1 MTTYQAT
8 ESSRLLAHHSAPDTS
23 FSQTFLRE
31 RRKRVKQF
39 QCCMCTLMLTILAA
53 GFVIMF
59 AFSINED
66 VDTSGDN
73 SSVVANLTNE
83 TFPELILFNVQWP
96 LPDPFPENETCD
108 NTTWSEAIE
117 AGMQGLI
124 EKDEIENTIPS
135 LALRSPSYRHQKVV
149 ATSEKARNMSRIG
162 LIEEYATRFL
172 HRNKS
177 DNKLVKKICKDNT
190 LHGSCW
196 STQDECNL
204 FHKYRTYNGTCN
216 NLNHPTLYGAAY
228 TPFRRQ
234 LQPDYADVMLAVWGQ
249 FLDHDI
255 TATALSN
262 KANGSTISCCDMLGT
277 ITSPEC
283 FPVILD
289 LQDPIREYNVTCM
302 EFVRSSPAPTCCLSA
317 REQLNQATAYID
329 ASVMYG
335 CDENVTRHLRE
346 MKGGRMKMLELE
358 DGRSLLPVS
367 ENPND
372 GCNREEQEKD
382 GSMHLI
388 WLRQHNLLAKNLSRL
403 NPHWDDE
410 TIFQETRRIIAAQMQ
425 HITYKEFLPIL
436 LGAKLMK
443 KLDLSPL
450 KTGYWKKYNSSV
462 VPNIANNFAAASFRF
477 AHSIIPGLMKLLAGR
492 NATPEF
498 VQMHKMLFNPFEL
511 YQKGRLD
518 EALRGAMGTSIQAS
532 DPYFTDELKSHM
544 FEDSVERMKQPK
556 LCGLDLVSL
565 NIQRGRDHGLPGY
578 VFWRERCGFKKPA
591 HFDDLE
597 SFMDSDFVRL
607 KYGDRFWYETDQHPA
622 AFSAEQLRQIR
633 KTSLAN
639 IICDNSDDLDV
650 MEQLGKKNKYVN
662 CSEIDRP
669 NLSAWKE
676 KLNQVQMFDDKTD
689 VRVLNLIVG

>member
-1 MTTYQAT
+1 
-8 ESSRLLAHHSAPDTS
+8 
-23 FSQTFLRE
+23 
-31 RRKRVKQF
+31 
-39 QCCMCTLMLTILAA
+39 
-53 GFVIMF
+53 
-59 AFSINED
+59 
-66 VDTSGDN
+66 
-73 SSVVANLTNE
+73 
-83 TFPELILFNVQWP
+83 
-96 LPDPFPENETCD
+96 
-108 NTTWSEAIE
+108 
-117 AGMQGLI
+117 
-124 EKDEIENTIPS
+124 
-135 LALRSPSYRHQKVV
+135 
-149 ATSEKARNMSRIG
+149 
-162 LIEEYATRFL
+162 
-172 HRNKS
+172 
-177 DNKLVKKICKDNT
+177 
-190 LHGSCW
+190 
-196 STQDECNL
+196 
-204 FHKYRTYNGTCN
+204 
-216 NLNHPTLYGAAY
+216 
-228 TPFRRQ
+228 
-234 LQPDYADVMLAVWGQ
+234 
-249 FLDHDI
+249 
-255 TATALSN
+255 
-262 KANGSTISCCDMLGT
+262 
-277 ITSPEC
+277 
-283 FPVILD
+283 
-289 LQDPIREYNVTCM
+289 M

-335 CDENVTRHLRE
+335 CEENVTRPLRE

-367 ENPND
+367 EDPND

-382 GSMHLI
+382 GRYCFATGDARANENLHLTSMHLI
-388 WLRQHNLLAKNLSRL
+388 WLRQHNLLAKKLSQL

-410 TIFQETRRIIAAQMQ
+410 IIFQETRRIIGAQMQ
-425 HITYKEFLPIL
+425 HITYNEFLPIL

-450 KTGYWKKYNSSV
+450 KSGYWKKYNSSV

-518 EALRGAMGTSIQAS
+518 ETLRGAMGTSIQAS

-578 VFWRERCGFKKPA
+578 VFWRERCGFKKPTR
-591 HFDDLE
+591 FDDLE
-597 SFMDSDFVRL
+597 SFMERDVLYNIRAIYRDVEDIDLYTGALSEIPLQGSILGPTLTCLISDQFVRL
-607 KYGDRFWYETDQHPA
+607 KYGDRFWYETDQNPA
-622 AFSAEQLRQIR
+622 AFSPEQLRQIR
-633 KTSLAN
+633 KSSLAN

-650 MEQLGKKNKYVN
+650 IQPKVMEQLGENNKYVN

-669 NLSAWKE
+669 NLSAWKD
-676 KLNQVQMFDDKTD
+676 KLSTVQMFDDKTD